1 MPIPSKTTL
10 PLNFQRG
17 ERHINLDFLFSC
29 AECPQLFLAY
39 DNCFRL
45 AASSSQPTPSTP
57 LDDDDEVPDLI
68 SDDNEEMPALI
79 REGGRGTLT
88 RAKL

>member
-1 MPIPSKTTL
+1 MPIPSKTAL
-10 PLNFQRG
+10 PLNFRRG
-17 ERHINLDFLFSC
+17 ERHINLDFLFFQ
-29 AECPQLFLAY
+29 EYPQLILAY

-45 AASSSQPTPSTP
+45 AASSSQPTASTP
-57 LDDDDEVPDLI
+57 LDDDDKVPGLI